1 MRISVISGR
10 RGGRVV
16 EGSGLENRGAETYRG
31 FESHPLRVSGETYKY
46 ENWSERRA
54 NSEEKANAG
63 GPG

>member
-1 MRISVISGR
+1 M
-10 RGGRVV
+10 V
-16 EGSGLENRGAETYRG
+16 EGSGLENRRAETYRG